1 MEARDDIAPTGAP
14 DGAARVFAA
23 IDLGTNNCR
32 LMLAR
37 ARGEGFAIVDSF
49 SRIVRLGEG
58 LARNGYLLETA
69 IDRTMQAL
77 EICAGKIERW
87 GAIDQRHIATE
98 ACRRAA
104 NCDEF
109 VARVAE
115 RTGLS
120 LEIIPPREEARL
132 ALAGCLPLIEFRK
145 PRALLVD
152 IGGGSTEIS
161 WIATEGERSQLLDFI
176 SLPYGVV
183 TLSEQ
188 IAEHY
193 VNGRLPLER
202 YEAIAAQVTERLG
215 EFDARH
221 GISAAVARREV
232 QMIGTSGTV
241 TTVAAINLGL
251 RRYNRNLVDGTAI
264 TRGAINMVCR
274 SLLAE
279 DLAGLAANGCI
290 GTERADLVLAGCA
303 ILEGVSKRWPVDPIG
318 QTLRHEQGHQEE
330 RRRRSPR
337 RRPRQDHP
345 RQDRARAHRVA
356 DALAAAP
363 AQRSFR
369 RSRQAR
375 RLSLARGL

>member
-1 MEARDDIAPTGAP
+1 MEARDPIGPASGPEGAP
-14 DGAARVFAA
+14 RVFAA

-32 LMLAR
+32 LLLAR
-37 ARGEGFAIVDSF
+37 ARGDGFAIVDSY

-58 LARNGYLLETA
+58 LARNGLLLEAA

-77 EICAGKIERW
+77 EVCAGKIARW
-87 GAIDQRHIATE
+87 GVVDQRHIATE
-98 ACRRAA
+98 ACRRAT

-109 VARVAE
+109 VARVAS

-132 ALAGCLPLIEFRK
+132 ALAGCVPLIEPHA
-145 PRALLVD
+145 PRALLID
-152 IGGGSTEIS
+152 IGGGSTEAS
-161 WIATEGERSQLLDFI
+161 WIATDGERPQLIDFV

-188 IAEHY
+188 IAGDY
-193 VNGRLPLER
+193 VGGRLDPRR
-202 YEAIAAQVTERLG
+202 YEAIAVEVCEALA
-215 EFDARH
+215 EFDRRH
-221 GISAAVARREV
+221 GISEFVARREV

-251 RRYNRNLVDGTAI
+251 RRYNRNQVDGTLI

-290 GTERADLVLAGCA
+290 GEDRADMVLAGCA
-303 ILEGVSKRWPVDPIG
+303 ILEGVSRRWPIDPIV
-318 QTLRHEQGHQEE
+318 
-330 RRRRSPR
+330 
-337 RRPRQDHP
+337 
-345 RQDRARAHRVA
+345 VA
-356 DALAAAP
+356 D
-363 AQRSFR
+363 
-369 RSRQAR
+369 
-375 RLSLARGL
+375 RGLREGVLLDLIRRDISSPAR

>member
-1 MEARDDIAPTGAP
+1 MEARDDIAPAGVRPEAE
-14 DGAARVFAA
+14 RVFAA

-32 LMLAR
+32 LMLGR

-58 LARNGYLLETA
+58 LARNGRLLDTA

-87 GAIDQRHIATE
+87 GVTDQRHIATE

-104 NCDEF
+104 NCEEF

-115 RTGLS
+115 RTGLA

-132 ALAGCLPLIEFRK
+132 ALAGCVPLVDRRK
-145 PRALLVD
+145 PRAILID
-152 IGGGSTEIS
+152 IGGGSTEVS
-161 WIATEGERSQLLDFI
+161 WIGTDQGGARLIDFI
-176 SLPYGVV
+176 SLPCGVV
-183 TLSEQ
+183 TLGEQ
-188 IAEHY
+188 IAEDY
-193 VNGRLPLER
+193 VGGRLPLSR
-202 YEAIAAQVTERLG
+202 YEAIAAQVMEKLA

-221 GISAAVARREV
+221 GIAQAIARREV

-251 RRYNRNLVDGTAI
+251 RRYNRSQVDGTPI

-279 DLAGLAANGCI
+279 DLRGLAANGCI
-290 GTERADLVLAGCA
+290 GPERADLVLAGCA
-303 ILEGVSKRWPVDPIG
+303 ILEGISKRWPVDPI
-318 QTLRHEQGHQEE
+318 T
-330 RRRRSPR
+330 
-337 RRPRQDHP
+337 
-345 RQDRARAHRVA
+345 VA
-356 DALAAAP
+356 D
-363 AQRSFR
+363 
-369 RSRQAR
+369 
-375 RLSLARGL
+375 RGLREGVLLDLIRRDRPASNP

>member
-1 MEARDDIAPTGAP
+1 MEARDDIAPAGVRPEAE
-14 DGAARVFAA
+14 RVFAA

-32 LMLAR
+32 LMLGR

-58 LARNGYLLETA
+58 LARNGRLLDTA

-87 GAIDQRHIATE
+87 GVTDQRHIATE

-104 NCDEF
+104 NCEEF

-115 RTGLS
+115 RTGLA

-132 ALAGCLPLIEFRK
+132 ALAGCVPLVDRRK
-145 PRALLVD
+145 PRAILID
-152 IGGGSTEIS
+152 IGGGSTEVS
-161 WIATEGERSQLLDFI
+161 WIGTDEAGARLIDFI
-176 SLPYGVV
+176 SLPCGVV
-183 TLSEQ
+183 TLGEQ
-188 IAEHY
+188 IAEDY
-193 VNGRLPLER
+193 VGGRLPLSR
-202 YEAIAAQVTERLG
+202 YEAIAAQVMEKLA

-221 GISAAVARREV
+221 GIAQAIARREV

-251 RRYNRNLVDGTAI
+251 RRYNRSQVDGTPI

-279 DLAGLAANGCI
+279 DLRGLAANGCI
-290 GTERADLVLAGCA
+290 GPERADLVLAGCA
-303 ILEGVSKRWPVDPIG
+303 ILEGISKRWPVDPI
-318 QTLRHEQGHQEE
+318 T
-330 RRRRSPR
+330 
-337 RRPRQDHP
+337 
-345 RQDRARAHRVA
+345 VA
-356 DALAAAP
+356 D
-363 AQRSFR
+363 
-369 RSRQAR
+369 
-375 RLSLARGL
+375 RGLREGVLLDLIRRDRPASNP

>member
-1 MEARDDIAPTGAP
+1 MEARDNIAPTGVP

-104 NCDEF
+104 NCDDF

-221 GISAAVARREV
+221 GISAAVAGREV

-251 RRYNRNLVDGTAI
+251 RRYNRNLVDGTNI

-303 ILEGVSKRWPVDPIG
+303 ILEGVSKRWPVDPITVADRG
-318 QTLRHEQGHQEE
+318 LREGVLLDLI
-330 RRRRSPR
+330 RR
-337 RRPRQDHP
+337 
-345 RQDRARAHRVA
+345 DRANNSA
-356 DALAAAP
+356 
-363 AQRSFR
+363 
-369 RSRQAR
+369 
-375 RLSLARGL
+375 

>member
-1 MEARDDIAPTGAP
+1 MEARDDIAPAGVRPEAE
-14 DGAARVFAA
+14 RVFAA

-32 LMLAR
+32 LMLGR

-58 LARNGYLLETA
+58 LARNGRLLDTA

-87 GAIDQRHIATE
+87 GVTDQRHIATE

-104 NCDEF
+104 NCEEF

-115 RTGLS
+115 RTGLA

-132 ALAGCLPLIEFRK
+132 ALAGCVPLIDRRK
-145 PRALLVD
+145 PRAILID
-152 IGGGSTEIS
+152 IGGGSTEVS
-161 WIATEGERSQLLDFI
+161 WIGTDEGGARLIDFI
-176 SLPYGVV
+176 SLPCGVV
-183 TLSEQ
+183 TLGEQ
-188 IAEHY
+188 IAEDY
-193 VNGRLPLER
+193 VGGRLPLSR
-202 YEAIAAQVTERLG
+202 YEAIAAQVMEKLA

-221 GISAAVARREV
+221 GIAQAIARREV

-251 RRYNRNLVDGTAI
+251 RRYNRSQVDGTPI

-279 DLAGLAANGCI
+279 DLRGLAANGCI
-290 GTERADLVLAGCA
+290 GPERADLVLAGCA
-303 ILEGVSKRWPVDPIG
+303 ILEGISKRWPVDPI
-318 QTLRHEQGHQEE
+318 T
-330 RRRRSPR
+330 
-337 RRPRQDHP
+337 
-345 RQDRARAHRVA
+345 VA
-356 DALAAAP
+356 D
-363 AQRSFR
+363 
-369 RSRQAR
+369 
-375 RLSLARGL
+375 RGLREGVLLDLIRRDRPASNP

>member
-1 MEARDDIAPTGAP
+1 MEARDDIVLTGVP

-58 LARNGYLLETA
+58 LARNGYLLEAA

-77 EICAGKIERW
+77 EICAGKIQRW

-145 PRALLVD
+145 PRTLLID
-152 IGGGSTEIS
+152 IGGGSTEVS
-161 WIATEGERSQLLDFI
+161 WISTEGEGSQLLDFI

-188 IAEHY
+188 IADDY
-193 VNGRLPLER
+193 VNGRLPLDR

-221 GISAAVARREV
+221 GISASVARREV

-279 DLAGLAANGCI
+279 NLAGLAANGCI
-290 GTERADLVLAGCA
+290 GSERADLVLAGCA
-303 ILEGVSKRWPVDPIG
+303 ILEGVSKRWPVDPITVADRG
-318 QTLRHEQGHQEE
+318 LREGVLLDLI
-330 RRRRSPR
+330 RR
-337 RRPRQDHP
+337 
-345 RQDRARAHRVA
+345 DRANNPR
-356 DALAAAP
+356 
-363 AQRSFR
+363 
-369 RSRQAR
+369 
-375 RLSLARGL
+375 

>member
-1 MEARDDIAPTGAP
+1 MEARDDIVLTGVP

-77 EICAGKIERW
+77 EICAGKIQRW

-145 PRALLVD
+145 PRTLLID
-152 IGGGSTEIS
+152 IGGGSTEVS
-161 WIATEGERSQLLDFI
+161 WISTEGERSQLLDFI

-193 VNGRLPLER
+193 VNGRLPLDR

-221 GISAAVARREV
+221 GISAAVASREV

-251 RRYNRNLVDGTAI
+251 RRYNRTLVDGTQI

-290 GTERADLVLAGCA
+290 GIERADLVLAGCA
-303 ILEGVSKRWPVDPIG
+303 ILEGVNKRWPVDPITVADRG
-318 QTLRHEQGHQEE
+318 LREGVLLDLI
-330 RRRRSPR
+330 RR
-337 RRPRQDHP
+337 
-345 RQDRARAHRVA
+345 DRANNSA
-356 DALAAAP
+356 
-363 AQRSFR
+363 
-369 RSRQAR
+369 
-375 RLSLARGL
+375 

>member
-1 MEARDDIAPTGAP
+1 MEARDDIVLTGVP
-14 DGAARVFAA
+14 DGATRVFAA

-77 EICAGKIERW
+77 EICAGKIQRW

-104 NCDEF
+104 NCDDF

-161 WIATEGERSQLLDFI
+161 WIATEGERSQLLDFV

-188 IAEHY
+188 IAEDY
-193 VNGRLPLER
+193 VNGRLPLYR

-215 EFDARH
+215 EFDARNS
-221 GISAAVARREV
+221 ISAAVARREV

-274 SLLAE
+274 SLLGQ

-303 ILEGVSKRWPVDPIG
+303 ILEGVSKRWPVDPITVADRG
-318 QTLRHEQGHQEE
+318 LREGVLLDLI
-330 RRRRSPR
+330 RR
-337 RRPRQDHP
+337 
-345 RQDRARAHRVA
+345 DRANN
-356 DALAAAP
+356 P
-363 AQRSFR
+363 I
-369 RSRQAR
+369 
-375 RLSLARGL
+375 